1 MIFRINIYNIY
12 YLFFISPAKESGLI
26 DIGDYLIGVNDI
38 DLRSSTIDEI
48 IALLNKD
55 NDDYFNAE
63 LRLIFE
69 YNDGCAHNFNET
81 EINIR
86 DTMSSN
92 SFITAEAS
100 ENFRKI
106 IFWNNR
112 DLGIIIEKT
121 LNALDPVVDWL
132 IPLDLQGNCM
142 KVQSANFNSRSVTS
156 LTYTSLQVEL
166 IYLSNIYL
174 ARMQT
179 KQMFT
184 SFT

>member
-1 MIFRINIYNIY
+1 
-12 YLFFISPAKESGLI
+12 
-26 DIGDYLIGVNDI
+26 
-38 DLRSSTIDEI
+38 
-48 IALLNKD
+48 
-55 NDDYFNAE
+55 
-63 LRLIFE
+63 
-69 YNDGCAHNFNET
+69 
-81 EINIR
+81 
-86 DTMSSN
+86 MSSN
-92 SFITAEAS
+92 SSITAEAS

-106 IFWNNR
+106 ILWNNR

-132 IPLDLQGNCM
+132 IPLDLQGNCL
-142 KVQSANFNSRSVTS
+142 KAQSANFNSRSVTS

-166 IYLSNIYL
+166 IYLSIIYL